1 MDRDLKKTVFKN
13 LNLVDEIVAKHK
25 YFSREMAIRLLEVSI
40 RELEME
46 NENENKK
53 EFNKAFSKK

>member
-1 MDRDLKKTVFKN
+1 MDRNLKKTVFKN
-13 LNLVDEIVAKHK
+13 LDLVDEIVAKHK
-25 YFSREMAIRLLEVSI
+25 HFTREMAIRLLEVSI

-53 EFNKAFSKK
+53 EFNKTFSKK